1 MGRKCLALW
10 KLPGPD
16 SSGPPAKIQHSL
28 RVTGLARFFG
38 QRLFSSHVVGTW
50 QPDPGLF
57 LHAAGTLGF
66 SPDQCVLVEDSE
78 VGLAAAAAAG
88 MRALHFAPKG
98 PVSDASFTR
107 MAELVAILEKIA

>member
-38 QRLFSSHVVGTW
+38 QRLFSSHVVRTW
-50 QPDPGLF
+50 KPDPGLF

-66 SPDQCVLVEDSE
+66 SPDQCVVVEDSE
-78 VGLAAAAAAG
+78 VGLAAAA
-88 MRALHFAPKG
+88 HFAPKG

-107 MAELVAILEKIA
+107 MADLAAIVEKIA